1 MQGFSPPRDGGLKS
15 EAKCANSLFL
25 PNLNLPPRS
34 RAEGGGDDV
43 TLIGVVDCGAQPV
56 CPSFAAVRKASGE
69 ASHDHDSEAF
79 MHIRIHVCMIM

>member
-1 MQGFSPPRDGGLKS
+1 VQGFSPPRDGGLKS

-56 CPSFAAVRKASGE
+56 RSQLCCSKGCLWQS
-69 ASHDHDSEAF
+69 
-79 MHIRIHVCMIM
+79 